1 MASDSPGT
9 QAHTDVHA
17 TAIRVNCPHCGHP
30 LDVVPINT
38 ASPSPS
44 HRPPTASPPVWAG
57 RTILGGLVRRLVPLS
72 EPVGQAL
79 GAPLSPTDPDGS
91 TSTNGRRWMLLGV
104 VLLMATVVAALIL
117 WGHPGT
123 TASPPKGNAPAMT
136 PAANGADIAT
146 QEAAIRDTLT
156 RYNAAETEVAALL
169 LIDPIR
175 PYLAPEGP
183 FAARRAAE
191 LAERQR
197 RNAPHRSILARWGI
211 GEITVHGDSAT
222 AVTQETWSNQ
232 EAGAAAPE
240 QATVRVTY
248 TLRWDAAARR
258 WLIVDTSQM
267 PL

>member
-1 MASDSPGT
+1 MPADATDTPI
-9 QAHTDVHA
+9 HTDMRA

-38 ASPSPS
+38 ASPPPS

-57 RTILGGLVRRLVPLS
+57 RTILGGLVGRLVPLS

-79 GAPLSPTDPDGS
+79 GAPPSPIDPDGS
-91 TSTNGRRWMLLGV
+91 TSISGRRWMLLGV
-104 VLLMATVVAALIL
+104 VLLMAAVVVTLIL
-117 WGHPGT
+117 WGRPEA
-123 TASPPKGNAPAMT
+123 TAPAPRSNTPAMT

-197 RNAPHRSILARWGI
+197 RNAPHRSILVRWGI
-211 GEITVHGDSAT
+211 GAITVNGDTAT

-232 EAGAAAPE
+232 EAGAVAPE

-248 TLRWDAAARR
+248 TLRWEAKVGR
-258 WLIVDTSQM
+258 WLIVETSQM